1 MKDVL
6 FKKTENMLYNYTNIE
21 TEIEIID
28 FKLKDISVGA
38 IAYEERTAPTNEI
51 HSSVEDKALKVLELE
66 EKKKQLLF
74 KKQLIDKALKLLD
87 KTERELVELRYFGLR
102 KLNWSHVAAKM
113 NLSDITCM
121 RMRNKIINEIKPFF
135 S

>member
-1 MKDVL
+1 MKDEL

-21 TEIEIID
+21 AQIEIID

-38 IAYEERTAPTNEI
+38 IAYEERTTPTNEI
-51 HSSVEDKALKVLELE
+51 HSSVETKTLKALELE

-74 KKQLIDKALKLLD
+74 KKELIDKTLKLLD
-87 KTERELVELRYFGLR
+87 KTERELVELRYFGVR
-102 KLNWSHVAAKM
+102 KLNWSHIAAKM